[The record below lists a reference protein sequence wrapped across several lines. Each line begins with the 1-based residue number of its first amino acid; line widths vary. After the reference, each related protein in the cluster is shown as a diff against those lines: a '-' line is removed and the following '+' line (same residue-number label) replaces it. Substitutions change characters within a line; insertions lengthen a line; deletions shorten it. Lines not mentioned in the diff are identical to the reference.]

1 MRQALYNKNRLE
13 WHLGDEKQLQ
23 TSQGTVWSCRTTS
36 ESFGLFFNR
45 LVVAL
50 AKSQDH
56 RASCGVFSFGKL
68 LFGKDIAEHHV
79 PVANKKRDAATLTS
93 PAAQPF
99 HRDCENQQKNR
110 QSAFGPRYGRWT
122 IEYGRYASSRP
133 KCFYFG
139 WLRESQNH
147 AGRDSRACPMAEGNH
162 NV

>member
-1 MRQALYNKNRLE
+1 MTKTAYNRNRLE
-13 WHLGDEKQLQ
+13 WHLGDEIKDNPAGYCVVL
-23 TSQGTVWSCRTTS
+23 SDS
-36 ESFGLFFNR
+36 ERGFCLDFNR
-45 LVVAL
+45 LAVAL

-147 AGRDSRACPMAEGNH
+147 AGRDSRACPMDKGKH

>member
-1 MRQALYNKNRLE
+1 MRKTLYNKNSLD
-13 WHLGDEKQLQ
+13 WHLDVEANPNPAGNCVVL
-23 TSQGTVWSCRTTS
+23 SNSVSSLLVC
-36 ESFGLFFNR
+36 FNR
-45 LVVAL
+45 LAVAL

-99 HRDCENQQKNR
+99 HRDCKNQQKNR